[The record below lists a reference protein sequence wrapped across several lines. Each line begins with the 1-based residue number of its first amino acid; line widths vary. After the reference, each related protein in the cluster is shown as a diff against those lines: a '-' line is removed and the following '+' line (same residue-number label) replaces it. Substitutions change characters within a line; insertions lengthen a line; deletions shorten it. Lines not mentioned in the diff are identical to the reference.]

1 MVGCMNRNEQ
11 FFERIVLLVMMAG
24 FGALLYTA
32 LNFKSS
38 FGSAENLSSMAI
50 PVCVLSL
57 VLVLCAIR
65 LAMNL
70 LAWAK
75 SKGGQWEKTDR
86 RVYISTGLIVLYALL
101 WNPLGFCLSTGLF
114 LLGIF
119 QVLRPNK
126 QSLAK
131 DLLLSVAVT
140 AGIYLLFGKG
150 FPVYFPGPPPGLL
163 SLF

>member
-1 MVGCMNRNEQ
+1 MNRNEQ

-75 SKGGQWEKTDR
+75 SKGG
-86 RVYISTGLIVLYALL
+86 
-101 WNPLGFCLSTGLF
+101 
-114 LLGIF
+114 
-119 QVLRPNK
+119 
-126 QSLAK
+126 
-131 DLLLSVAVT
+131 
-140 AGIYLLFGKG
+140 
-150 FPVYFPGPPPGLL
+150 
-163 SLF
+163 